1 MSVQP
6 QKTTY
11 TYDDFLGMT
20 LSSLKDF
27 LTLRGLSQGGKKA
40 EFVARAFGAYELGV
54 PVKFTQEEI
63 NKALKQEYLSRLKML
78 AFLLTPS
85 SFLMKHG

>member
-6 QKTTY
+6 QRTTY

-27 LTLRGLSQGGKKA
+27 LSLRGLSQGEKEA
-40 EFVARAFGAYELGV
+40 EVVSRAFDAYELGV

-63 NKALKQEYLSRLKML
+63 NKSKNRNTKVD
-78 AFLLTPS
+78 
-85 SFLMKHG
+85 